1 MKRLQIY
8 VLNMNFFTS
17 TFTALL
23 ESELFVSVKA
33 PTHSQLL
40 CTSWIRLHT
49 TINKANLNE
58 QCPTVLYVM
67 GRPMIPFFNFPN
79 PILIFL
85 KISLHN
91 SGPMHQISAEFSC
104 SWLLLENWPVHDFGL
119 RADWTCEWKL
129 SCEDGMDSVCTITS
143 HPLTSHIHKHRGKYA
158 NTKPR
163 TKWPDKDG
171 MDLVCTKGCQP
182 PISPVSRTTG
192 TGDTLFRCT
201 NQWSGWEN
209 DRTPQILVFKGVKPT
224 IFVSDKYPMAK
235 RPDVLKQNEDCRL
248 STKAAY
254 TSEQT
259 RPGLPTRNLH

>member
-58 QCPTVLYVM
+58 QCPTVLNVM
-67 GRPMIPFFNFPN
+67 GRSMIPFFNLPN
-79 PILIFL
+79 PILIL
-85 KISLHN
+85 LLICLQN

-143 HPLTSHIHKHRGKYA
+143 HLAHRQTQRQIRKYGAKNKMAQKRWNGFTRLEICQMFYTTRFLGQKFYTVKTLILRLFWLTIKLHRCHFQLVLSLFLLKL
-158 NTKPR
+158 
-163 TKWPDKDG
+163 KWICKF
-171 MDLVCTKGCQP
+171 Q
-182 PISPVSRTTG
+182 
-192 TGDTLFRCT
+192 
-201 NQWSGWEN
+201 
-209 DRTPQILVFKGVKPT
+209 
-224 IFVSDKYPMAK
+224 
-235 RPDVLKQNEDCRL
+235 
-248 STKAAY
+248 
-254 TSEQT
+254 
-259 RPGLPTRNLH
+259 

>member
-23 ESELFVSVKA
+23 ESELFVSVKV

-58 QCPTVLYVM
+58 QCPTVLNVM
-67 GRPMIPFFNFPN
+67 GRSMIPFFNLPN
-79 PILIFL
+79 PILIL
-85 KISLHN
+85 LLICLQN

-129 SCEDGMDSVCTITS
+129 SCEDGMDSVCTITLPAPS
-143 HPLTSHIHKHRGKYA
+143 QLSQCLGHAMHRHKARSNSESMQIWKL
-158 NTKPR
+158 R
-163 TKWPDKDG
+163 
-171 MDLVCTKGCQP
+171 Q
-182 PISPVSRTTG
+182 
-192 TGDTLFRCT
+192 TLSLFL
-201 NQWSGWEN
+201 
-209 DRTPQILVFKGVKPT
+209 ILW
-224 IFVSDKYPMAK
+224 
-235 RPDVLKQNEDCRL
+235 L
-248 STKAAY
+248 
-254 TSEQT
+254 
-259 RPGLPTRNLH
+259 

>member
-1 MKRLQIY
+1 
-8 VLNMNFFTS
+8 
-17 TFTALL
+17 
-23 ESELFVSVKA
+23 
-33 PTHSQLL
+33 
-40 CTSWIRLHT
+40 
-49 TINKANLNE
+49 
-58 QCPTVLYVM
+58 
-67 GRPMIPFFNFPN
+67 MIPFFNLPN
-79 PILIFL
+79 PILIL
-85 KISLHN
+85 LLICLQN